1 MNRVAK
7 VKELMVKNNVDYIL
21 LGPGSNMFY
30 LSGFS
35 EEQMER
41 PLFLIISQWD
51 TYFLAPKIYE
61 EQLEKLNF
69 NVVSY
74 NDGEN
79 PYKKLNIEKGKSIAI
94 DDTLWSAFTIDIL
107 DSFSPS
113 RLIKA
118 SNIMREVR
126 IIKDDEEI
134 AIMKEG
140 LKIAEKSFLE
150 TLEIAK
156 EGMTEREISTFKD
169 DEEIAIMKEGLK
181 IAEKSFLETLEI
193 AKEGVTEREIST
205 YLVHRFIENGA
216 DGYSFE
222 PIITSGSNTSMPHLR
237 STSKKVRNGEV
248 IIFDFGVKYKGYSTD
263 TTRVAFLGTPTE
275 EVKKIY
281 EVVKEAQAKA
291 EESTRE
297 GIKACE
303 VDKIARGIIS
313 YYGYGDKF
321 IHRTGHG
328 IGIDVHEE
336 PYISPDNKRNLQNN
350 MTFTIE
356 PGIYLPGKFG
366 IRIED
371 MVYIKNGKSVIMN
384 ELEKEIFRI

>member
-1 MNRVAK
+1 MNRVTK
-7 VKELMVKNNVDYIL
+7 VKELMVKNNVDYML

-41 PLFLIISQWD
+41 PLFLIINQWD

-94 DDTLWSAFTIDIL
+94 DDTLWSAFTIEIL

-156 EGMTEREISTFKD
+156 EG
-169 DEEIAIMKEGLK
+169 
-181 IAEKSFLETLEI
+181 
-193 AKEGVTEREIST
+193 VTEREIST
-205 YLVHRFIENGA
+205 YLVHKFIENGA

-356 PGIYLPGKFG
+356 PGIYLSGKFG